1 MSKKISVIVPVYNV
15 DENYLEKCIESVL
28 GQDYGNVE
36 LLLIDDG
43 STNGAPAVCDR
54 YAGLD
59 ERVVCLHQENAG
71 VSVARNNGLD
81 HATGDYVVFVDGD
94 DYLSDGALTAIMQYE
109 DGKDLDILFFG
120 YCTNYT
126 NREINRVMTDP
137 DMSVFKA
144 EDLSLAILQGDK
156 RLGMVEVGAPWGKL
170 IKRSIIED
178 NAVRYTKGLK
188 KGQDTVF
195 TLHLLVHCSKISYAP
210 VAGYHYRM
218 STSSISHRF
227 NENIVDIMEK
237 TLGAYEKYVKD
248 AGKGEVF
255 KNAVDRKYYKV
266 ILGEYCDL
274 YFMNRRNPKPAREL
288 VQEMKALIGREPYRT
303 ALKNVDASKLHGL
316 ERLEVSLL
324 KKGCFT
330 LLRLEKQLLNLAKWI
345 LIRNYD

>member
-15 DENYLEKCIESVL
+15 DEGYLEKCIESVL
-28 GQDYGNVE
+28 GQDYSDVE

-43 STNGAPAVCDR
+43 STNGAPAICDR
-54 YAGLD
+54 FAKED
-59 ERVVCLHQENAG
+59 ERVISLHQENAG

-81 HATGDYVVFVDGD
+81 HATGDYIVFVDGD
-94 DYLSDGALTAIMQYE
+94 DYLSDGAFTDIMKHADKEEY
-109 DGKDLDILFFG
+109 DILFFG

-126 NREINRVMTDP
+126 NREINRVMTEP

-144 EDLSLAILQGDK
+144 DDLSLAILQGDA

-170 IKRSIIED
+170 IRRSVIED
-178 NAVRYTKGLK
+178 NGVRYTKGLK

-195 TLHLLVHCSKISYAP
+195 TLHLLIHCDKIGYAP

-227 NENIVDIMEK
+227 NENIVEIMEK
-237 TLGAYEKYVKD
+237 TLGAYEQYVKD
-248 AGKGEVF
+248 AGRDEVF
-255 KNAVDRKYYKV
+255 KSAVDRKYYKV

-274 YFMNRRNPKPAREL
+274 YFMNKRNPKSAGVLNR
-288 VQEMKALIGREPYRT
+288 EMKALTEREPYRT
-303 ALKNVDASKLHGL
+303 ALGNVDTKRLHGL
-316 ERLEVSLL
+316 ERIEVSLL
-324 KKGCFT
+324 KGGCFS
-330 LLRLEKQLLNLAKWI
+330 LLRIEKKLLNLAKWI